1 MSTYLSHSDIST
13 FKACR
18 QKWDYSSV
26 NRQSLRHKKTPALY
40 LTEGSG
46 FHEAIEAAVYGRD
59 PFIATKEYLAAERE
73 KVVDAYRE
81 ETGFEPWPSEM
92 REFDESAELTMAI
105 VRQYFDHYG
114 IEDSLRDQGLTYL
127 AAEIP
132 FKIEITEKVVSG
144 TKLDIS
150 DPVYYV
156 GTFDGLATDDNGNL
170 WIVENK
176 TYQAKPD
183 VEDLQYHS
191 QCNGYA
197 VAFEMLT
204 GMRLTGILYNGVAKQ
219 LIKKP
224 KILTNGLPST
234 DKRQL
239 VTLQSYLDGLKEAGA
254 DPFDPRYFEII
265 AFLQERERQ
274 GDSRFFHREKIFF
287 NEAQVRSW
295 YDDLITVAREMIN
308 NPAIYRT
315 VPYNGCGPRGQ
326 GCWFRDLCH
335 TQYDGGDVQSVMDAR
350 YVTGSY
356 GTMLAMQTEPTVVGS
371 VSELKDFLKELKNA
385 Q

>member
-1 MSTYLSHSDIST
+1 VTTVYLSHSDIST
-13 FKACR
+13 FKSCR
-18 QKWDYSSV
+18 QKWDFSSV

-46 FHEAIEAAVYGRD
+46 FHEAIEAGVYGRD
-59 PFIATKEYLAAERE
+59 PYEATKKYLLAERQ
-73 KVVDAYRE
+73 KVMEVFKE
-81 ETGFEPWPSEM
+81 ETGHYPWPSEM
-92 REFDESAELTMAI
+92 TEFDESMELTMGI
-105 VRQYFDHYG
+105 VRQYFTHYG
-114 IEDSLRDQGLTYL
+114 LEDSLRDQGLTYI

-132 FKIEITEKVVSG
+132 FKIPLDLPDVDPGSV
-144 TKLDIS
+144 LDI
-150 DPVYYV
+150 YYV
-156 GTFDGLATDDNGNL
+156 GTFDGLAIDDNENL

-204 GMRLTGILYNGVAKQ
+204 GMRLTGTLYNGVAKQ

-224 KILTNGLPST
+224 KVLSNGLVST
-234 DKRQL
+234 DMRQL
-239 VTLQSYLDGLKEAGA
+239 VTVQSYLDGLNELNQ
-254 DPFDPRYFEII
+254 DPFDPRYTPILMH
-265 AFLQERERQ
+265 LQERERQ

-287 NEAQVRSW
+287 TEAQVSSW
-295 YDDLITVAREMIN
+295 YDDMVVVAGEMISD
-308 NPAIYRT
+308 PAIYRT

-335 TQYDGGDVQSVMDAR
+335 TKHDGGDVQSLLDAR
-350 YVTGSY
+350 YMTGSY
-356 GTMLAMQTEPTVVGS
+356 GTMESMQMETHVVSS
-371 VSELKDFLKELKNA
+371 VPELKEFLRSLKENE
-385 Q
+385 